1 MLAHFTHNRAQDV
14 GTATQLRSS
23 VLRPATANTII
34 NTQNAAGAKHDKL
47 DVVTWWKKEA
57 QVDWSRVLPFQRQEW
72 RNARWDMIET
82 QVIDTNPLNVTSTS
96 INLTLCTIL
105 PCFYASKLTNGI
117 MQEEID
123 LPLWDLDLMPAE
135 ARGAALADL
144 LRLRR
149 YTSASKTSFRKESLQ
164 VGFRTWPFG
173 ATSCSS

>member
-1 MLAHFTHNRAQDV
+1 MLANRHSQCAQGA
-14 GTATQLRSS
+14 GTATQLPSP
-23 VLRPATANTII
+23 VLRPAAANA
-34 NTQNAAGAKHDKL
+34 NVNRPNAGGAKQVKL
-47 DVVTWWKKEA
+47 DVITWWKKEA

-96 INLTLCTIL
+96 VNLTLCTIL